1 MLPQLMVWLQLTIE
15 RLKHGIF
22 SVDDEGQ
29 VSIRIDGR
37 FCASFRERIRRDGT
51 FAFEDGPAVLAAQVN
66 GPPFLRQRA
75 AATASFAAGDA
86 VEACFGSGSV
96 WYPATVLETLDRE
109 GMPMIVVRYDEDD
122 EEEELEP
129 CFVRKIT

>member
-1 MLPQLMVWLQLTIE
+1 MCI
-15 RLKHGIF
+15 R
-22 SVDDEGQ
+22 DRGQ

-37 FCASFRERIRRDGT
+37 FCAAFRERIRRDGT
-51 FAFEDGPAVLAAQVN
+51 FAFYDGPAVLAAQVN

-75 AATASFAAGDA
+75 AATADYAAGDA

-96 WYPATVLETLDRE
+96 WYPAIVLETLDRE
-109 GMPMIVVRYDEDD
+109 GMPMIVVRYDEDY

>member
-1 MLPQLMVWLQLTIE
+1 MC
-15 RLKHGIF
+15 
-22 SVDDEGQ
+22 
-29 VSIRIDGR
+29 IRD
-37 FCASFRERIRRDGT
+37 S
-51 FAFEDGPAVLAAQVN
+51 
-66 GPPFLRQRA
+66 
-75 AATASFAAGDA
+75 
-86 VEACFGSGSV
+86 

>member
-1 MLPQLMVWLQLTIE
+1 MSSVLSGSRRHCRRLLQ
-15 RLKHGIF
+15 
-22 SVDDEGQ
+22 
-29 VSIRIDGR
+29 
-37 FCASFRERIRRDGT
+37 
-51 FAFEDGPAVLAAQVN
+51 PANQ
-66 GPPFLRQRA
+66 
-75 AATASFAAGDA
+75 AAGDA

-96 WYPATVLETLDRE
+96 WYPATVLSTLDRE